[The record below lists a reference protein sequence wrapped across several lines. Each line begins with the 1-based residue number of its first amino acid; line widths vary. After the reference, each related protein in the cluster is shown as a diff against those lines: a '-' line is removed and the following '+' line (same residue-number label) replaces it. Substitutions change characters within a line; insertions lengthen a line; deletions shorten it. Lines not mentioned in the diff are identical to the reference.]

1 MEQKLEYLRKY
12 SKDVS
17 LVSFDKIDNIGI
29 GLLPNTWRDLFKNK
43 DKKIRIN
50 ILLDMWRKYVGSEL
64 CNTIAYLAAHLE
76 DIEIMENNNCYSM
89 LYTIKNSKGEILYY
103 EGCNPQRKSKN
114 RDLEKNW
121 DKSPNSI
128 RNFYENLH
136 NGFYYFASESMGL
149 VPLDSV
155 TYLGDEDLEWTL
167 IDELKE
173 PVQINIEASFGFFS
187 NGMGSYIVIDYT
199 NGNAAYWSAKNP
211 PRYNINFWKYV
222 DEWIVIGFEA

>member
-89 LYTIKNSKGEILYY
+89 LYTIKNSNVN
-103 EGCNPQRKSKN
+103 CNSKLN
-114 RDLEKNW
+114 K
-121 DKSPNSI
+121 I
-128 RNFYENLH
+128 YNL
-136 NGFYYFASESMGL
+136 
-149 VPLDSV
+149 
-155 TYLGDEDLEWTL
+155 
-167 IDELKE
+167 
-173 PVQINIEASFGFFS
+173 
-187 NGMGSYIVIDYT
+187 
-199 NGNAAYWSAKNP
+199 
-211 PRYNINFWKYV
+211 
-222 DEWIVIGFEA
+222 